1 MKNARCTMSAV
12 SSTDCRYIYVL
23 GGYFDSEPLRFVER
37 YDAMCDKW
45 EIITPMKNKRF
56 MHSAVIMMLP
66 SLEEIACKNI

>member
-1 MKNARCTMSAV
+1 MAAV

-23 GGYFDSEPLRFVER
+23 GGYYDSESLRFVER
-37 YDAMCDKW
+37 YDVMSDKW

-66 SLEEIACKNI
+66 NLDEKIGKNI